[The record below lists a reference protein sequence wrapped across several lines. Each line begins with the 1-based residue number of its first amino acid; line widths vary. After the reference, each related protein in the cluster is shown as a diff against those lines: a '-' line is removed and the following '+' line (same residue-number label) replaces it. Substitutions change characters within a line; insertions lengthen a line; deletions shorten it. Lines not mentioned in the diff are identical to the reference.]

1 MLLVFS
7 YAIVFDSKV
16 CSTSLDSRLPLWFNL
31 FVAWISETFMNH
43 NESHISGCQYGA
55 LKPGVRY
62 TYDLCGKIQATN
74 RLINEG
80 SLLSNEV
87 EQTLQ
92 LLETLKLIKKC
103 QYMQILN
110 CFESIRE
117 HGR

>member
-7 YAIVFDSKV
+7 YAILFDSKV
-16 CSTSLDSRLPLWFNL
+16 CSTSLNSRLSSWFNL
-31 FVAWISETFMNH
+31 FVAWFSEEFMNP
-43 NESHISGCQYGA
+43 NESHNYVVVKMGSWNWVWYNLYGE
-55 LKPGVRY
+55 
-62 TYDLCGKIQATN
+62 IQAKN
-74 RLINEG
+74 RLINKG
-80 SLLSNEV
+80 SLLSNKV
-87 EQTLQ
+87 EQTL

>member
-1 MLLVFS
+1 MKVWL
-7 YAIVFDSKV
+7 SKWG
-16 CSTSLDSRLPLWFNL
+16 L
-31 FVAWISETFMNH
+31 ETGRVLH
-43 NESHISGCQYGA
+43 
-55 LKPGVRY
+55 
-62 TYDLCGKIQATN
+62 LCGEIQATN
-74 RLINEG
+74 RLINKG

-110 CFESIRE
+110 CFESIQE